1 MDTKAYHDS
10 KGWGPLTTLR
20 LCEVL
25 INWEEIPI
33 TEKLATQNLRKLIH
47 LLCSQKKKAGLIIRN
62 LKTMPQIVKTF
73 HLNTVLVR

>member
-1 MDTKAYHDS
+1 MGTKAYHNR

-33 TEKLATQNLRKLIH
+33 TEKLTTQNFRKLIH
-47 LLCSQKKKAGLIIRN
+47 LVCSQQKAGLIIRN
-62 LKTMPQIVKTF
+62 LKTMPQFVKTF